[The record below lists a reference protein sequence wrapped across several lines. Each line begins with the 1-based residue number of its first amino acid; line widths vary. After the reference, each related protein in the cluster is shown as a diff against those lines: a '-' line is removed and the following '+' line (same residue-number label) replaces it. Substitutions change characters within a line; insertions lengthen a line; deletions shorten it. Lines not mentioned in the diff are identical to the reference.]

1 MQPSTDPQ
9 VPCSSSLLHFGTHTS
24 GGRGSVESEL
34 GMFRSRS
41 RVPKVHFPQF
51 VGDNPKLWISRCCDY
66 FDLYGVESTDW
77 IKIASMHFSDAAARW
92 LQSVES
98 RVRSLSWEDFCALVL
113 ERFGRDEHALLIRQ
127 LFHIKQDG
135 SVSDYIDKFTG
146 LVDQIH
152 AYESTPDPL
161 YFTLRFVDGLRDDLR
176 ASVLVQRPS
185 DLDTACLLAQL
196 QEEVLEPVQ
205 KKELR
210 KPEFFS
216 PMKYPPKQPHPLPPP
231 PRLDRGAAPSVT
243 SPADRRQVDPGRSRS
258 VDDRLSAL
266 CAYRRARG
274 LCDKCA
280 EKWSRGH
287 RCAEQVQ
294 LHALQEVWDLCHMDF
309 AVSDSDPVE
318 LSSEPDQLCALSSAA
333 VQGTDLP
340 KTIQLHGFIQNM
352 EVLILVDS
360 GSSSTFI
367 DAVLAAKLPGIISLP
382 QPVPVKLADGG
393 MIHCTSY
400 FPSLQ

>member
-1 MQPSTDPQ
+1 MEFGDWKPRIESSVEDLRVEVGALRKTVHRVVLEAPSPTSPGILPTPGAAAAASSAVHQADGPSGHRSPPKNREPVFGSVFTHTHLPVTGMQPSTDPK

-51 VGDNPKLWISRCCDY
+51 VGDNPKLWISRCRDY

-77 IKIASMHFSDAAARW
+77 IKIASMHFSDAATRW

-113 ERFGRDEHALLIRQ
+113 ERFGRDKHALLIRQ

-146 LVDQIH
+146 LVDQIR

-205 KKELR
+205 KELR

-216 PMKYPPKQPHPLPPP
+216 PTKYL
-231 PRLDRGAAPSVT
+231 LVA
-243 SPADRRQVDPGRSRS
+243 
-258 VDDRLSAL
+258 SA
-266 CAYRRARG
+266 
-274 LCDKCA
+274 
-280 EKWSRGH
+280 S
-287 RCAEQVQ
+287 
-294 LHALQEVWDLCHMDF
+294 
-309 AVSDSDPVE
+309 
-318 LSSEPDQLCALSSAA
+318 
-333 VQGTDLP
+333 GTDEHYNSEGAHQS
-340 KTIQLHGFIQNM
+340 K
-352 EVLILVDS
+352 
-360 GSSSTFI
+360 
-367 DAVLAAKLPGIISLP
+367 
-382 QPVPVKLADGG
+382 
-393 MIHCTSY
+393 
-400 FPSLQ
+400 